1 MRGNALKVDRMG
13 RVLIPAAVRKR
24 LSLEPGTEL
33 RLTEDGGKLIL
44 QPRQQALLEAQA
56 IVRSFVSK
64 GVSLVDELI
73 AERREAERRELED

>member
-1 MRGNALKVDRMG
+1 MERNTLTVDPMG

-33 RLTEDGGKLIL
+33 CLREEKGKLVL
-44 QPRQQALLEAQA
+44 QSRQQALREAQA
-56 IVRSFVSK
+56 IVRSFVPK

-73 AERREAERRELED
+73 AERREAARRELED